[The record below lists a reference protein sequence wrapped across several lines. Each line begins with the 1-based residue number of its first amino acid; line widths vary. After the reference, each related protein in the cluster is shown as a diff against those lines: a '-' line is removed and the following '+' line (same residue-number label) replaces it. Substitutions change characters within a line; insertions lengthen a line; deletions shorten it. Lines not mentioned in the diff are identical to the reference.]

1 MMKVMLLEDFFTKL
15 YTNEYPFAAVA
26 WDGDTNFAYT
36 RDRSDAH
43 CSWEFIQISD
53 LEKNSDSCD
62 EIISNHMQKRDHVT
76 RNADYLQSLLRS
88 LFSTNC
94 EIGFFI
100 WHEDSSG
107 ESFGIT
113 KNDVSQ
119 SDRWNLKPTGWDQWV
134 GEGHGQHGN
143 PQALYLGRFRP
154 N

>member
-1 MMKVMLLEDFFTKL
+1 
-15 YTNEYPFAAVA
+15 
-26 WDGDTNFAYT
+26 
-36 RDRSDAH
+36 
-43 CSWEFIQISD
+43 
-53 LEKNSDSCD
+53 
-62 EIISNHMQKRDHVT
+62 MQKRDHVT

-94 EIGFFI
+94 EIGYFI
-100 WHEDSSG
+100 WHEDGSG

>member
-1 MMKVMLLEDFFTKL
+1 MLLEDFFTKF
-15 YTNEYPFAAVA
+15 YTNEHPRAAVA

-36 RDRSDAH
+36 QDRWDAD

-53 LEKNSDSCD
+53 LQKNGDSCD